1 MNERREARDREVLEA
16 LDALNSERSLA
27 VVERTRRNVREKARR
42 MQAGRAQCRK
52 RLGVGLLVIGFLL
65 LLATPVLWS
74 LSDATFGGDAMTGAS
89 IAMVTIFVMLLSMA
103 MGVLLS
109 RGRRRRTS
117 S

>member
-1 MNERREARDREVLEA
+1 MSMRREERNCELLEA
-16 LDALNSERSLA
+16 LDALNSQRSLA
-27 VVERTRRNVREKARR
+27 VVERTRCNVRETARR

-52 RLGVGLLVIGFLL
+52 RLGVGLLVMGFLL

-74 LSDATFGGDAMTGAS
+74 LSDATFGGDVMTGAS

-109 RGRRRRTS
+109 RGRGRRTS
-117 S
+117 F

>member
-1 MNERREARDREVLEA
+1 MSEKREVLEA

-42 MQAGRAQCRK
+42 MQTGRAQCRK
-52 RLGVGLLVIGFLL
+52 RLGVGLLVMGFLL
-65 LLATPVLWS
+65 LLATPVFWS
-74 LSDATFGGDAMTGAS
+74 LSDATFSGDVMTGAS
-89 IAMVTIFVMLLSMA
+89 IAMLTILVMLLSMA
-103 MGVLLS
+103 MGILLS

>member
-1 MNERREARDREVLEA
+1 MSEREMRKRELLEA
-16 LDALNSERSLA
+16 LDALNSQRSLE
-27 VVERTRRNVREKARR
+27 VVQRTRRNVREKARR
-42 MQAGRAQCRK
+42 MQTGRAQCRK

-74 LSDATFGGDAMTGAS
+74 LSDVTFSGEAMTGAS
-89 IAMVTIFVMLLSMA
+89 IAMLTMFVLLLSMA

-117 S
+117 P